1 MLSQASGQ
9 AAIQI
14 VRVDGQHLQT
24 LYCAPAG
31 DSFAGAQLS
40 PNQHVLAFTQVNQDE
55 SQSILSVLDLTT
67 GQVRTVLSPQASGY
81 PQSTDVQATSTW
93 APLLAHVSSL
103 ASDTPLN
110 PLPSQHALTF
120 TPLTW
125 INNTSL
131 YLSGGIRGASPVL
144 PSKLYILRNIN
155 SSVTQQQG
163 NVQLVAAMATIAN
176 CSNFAVTPDNQ
187 NVICSIFQQ
196 MGWTDPGL
204 IQLQPIAGGTT
215 RTIYR
220 GPAGSTMTTRAASS
234 SALIFILSQANQ
246 ADTLWKINTDGSGLT
261 QLASTGSTNS
271 SFQFANA
278 SDLPWSMLSPDSTFY
293 AIGENDRSNGTQTLF
308 INRFSQGSNGAS
320 RGITLPGNELELVGW
335 AF

>member
-1 MLSQASGQ
+1 MKNF
-9 AAIQI
+9 
-14 VRVDGQHLQT
+14 
-24 LYCAPAG
+24 P
-31 DSFAGAQLS
+31 
-40 PNQHVLAFTQVNQDE
+40 
-55 SQSILSVLDLTT
+55 
-67 GQVRTVLSPQASGY
+67 
-81 PQSTDVQATSTW
+81 
-93 APLLAHVSSL
+93 
-103 ASDTPLN
+103 
-110 PLPSQHALTF
+110 
-120 TPLTW
+120 
-125 INNTSL
+125 NTSL
-131 YLSGGIRGASPVL
+131 YLSGGIRGASPVP
-144 PSKLYILRNIN
+144 PSKLYILRDIN

-261 QLASTGSTNS
+261 HLASTGSTNS

-320 RGITLPGNELELVGW
+320 RGITLPGNELELVCW
-335 AF
+335 AQYA